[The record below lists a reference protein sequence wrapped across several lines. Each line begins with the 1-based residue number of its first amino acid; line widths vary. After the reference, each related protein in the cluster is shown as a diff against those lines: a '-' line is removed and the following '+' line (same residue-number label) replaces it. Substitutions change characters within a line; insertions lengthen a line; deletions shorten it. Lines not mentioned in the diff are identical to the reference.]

1 MLQWFIS
8 FSEFTEFS
16 ESSAPF
22 RKNSI
27 ETLNLMYFHKT
38 QIVLHN
44 NELEQQLIVSSPLL
58 ILLICW
64 VQANKSVECL
74 KWKAIHWI

>member
-22 RKNSI
+22 RKNSNSFLPLHSI
-27 ETLNLMYFHKT
+27 ILVTLKFHDTGFHILSAVRECHITNFIFAVPLEMNKADEICNLE
-38 QIVLHN
+38 I
-44 NELEQQLIVSSPLL
+44 
-58 ILLICW
+58 
-64 VQANKSVECL
+64 
-74 KWKAIHWI
+74 

>member
-22 RKNSI
+22 RKNSN
-27 ETLNLMYFHKT
+27 TLLRNQNIDIDITFVVAG
-38 QIVLHN
+38 I
-44 NELEQQLIVSSPLL
+44 
-58 ILLICW
+58 
-64 VQANKSVECL
+64 QANL
-74 KWKAIHWI
+74 G